1 MKIVNKTHWRTAH
14 LRAFI
19 QRVALDEI
27 EVPAR
32 KALQVTVKYNRQKD
46 QGSCSGRASL
56 TRPVITVM
64 VPSQVVDRVDLA
76 HTIAHELAH
85 MRGMKHHQ
93 MNRNPQ
99 YYRIGNWR
107 ERYAWAETMPL
118 ERSTPKTRPKG
129 DVQMQRYQR
138 ALASEKRWRTRLK
151 RAQTALK
158 KLRPKLRYYERILTA
173 AGKLPK
179 TGGER

>member
-1 MKIVNKTHWRTAH
+1 MQIVNKTHWRTGH

-19 QRVALDEI
+19 QRVALGEI
-27 EVPAR
+27 EAPAR

-56 TRPVITVM
+56 TQPVITIM

-85 MRGMKHHQ
+85 TRGMQHHQ

-118 ERSTPKTRPKG
+118 QRSTPKTRPKG
-129 DVQMQRYQR
+129 DAQVQRYHR
-138 ALASEKRWRTRLK
+138 ALASEKRWQTKLK

-158 KLRPKLRYYERILTA
+158 KLRAKLRYYERALTA

-179 TGGER
+179 TEGER